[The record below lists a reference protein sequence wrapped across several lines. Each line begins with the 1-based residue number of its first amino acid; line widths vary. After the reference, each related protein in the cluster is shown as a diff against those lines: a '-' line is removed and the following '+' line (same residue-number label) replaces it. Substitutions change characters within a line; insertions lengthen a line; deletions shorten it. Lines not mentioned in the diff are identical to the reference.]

1 MAQKR
6 KYKNNNKTSKRG
18 KKSRKSNSKSTK
30 RKRESDNESSISSIT
45 SISDEIPIRNISQF
59 RGFRNQP
66 GQEEHFRHLD
76 NIVNQVEQGRTTPI
90 GFNQEGQ
97 SMIMPSRERTP
108 PPPPRRIRANRRE
121 RNIERSL
128 PPPLSLGS
136 PEIDSGNIIPELANL
151 SLSNST
157 RNNRNNRNNI
167 NNYRNNSIRYS
178 MYRPSR
184 KMGGKNKTK
193 KNRKKFTKNA

>member
-1 MAQKR
+1 MPKR
-6 KYKNNNKTSKRG
+6 KINNKSSKAA

-30 RKRESDNESSISSIT
+30 RKRESDNESNVSSLTNT
-45 SISDEIPIRNISQF
+45 SNEMPIENVIQF

-66 GQEEHFRHLD
+66 GQEEHFRYLD

-97 SMIMPSRERTP
+97 SMIMPSRGRTP

-121 RNIERSL
+121 RNAGIYPL
-128 PPPLSLGS
+128 PQPLSLRS

-157 RNNRNNRNNI
+157 RNNRNNI
-167 NNYRNNSIRYS
+167 NNNRNNSIRYS